1 MRQNQCLINVSH
13 LHCKCTVNS
22 SMLLAF
28 FVSMEIL
35 WLCLLS
41 HLLSVGLRVLPSA
54 SEDRSR
60 WTPRASSGR
69 PQPVGLIHA
78 IDTLNTQTVEFPHH
92 SHQSTNILIIR
103 AIDFVFLIATPITSP
118 VSRIFHST
126 GENYFF
132 LDFFHPLS
140 GTYTITLVLPFADFF
155 HLSRQVTSKCPIL
168 LRPETKC
175 QSLGRLRAFLPQ
187 VLFNRRNLPLPLEM
201 DNTKKQ
207 TIILWIC
214 QIQL

>member
-35 WLCLLS
+35 WLCLSS
-41 HLLSVGLRVLPSA
+41 HLLSVGLRVLLSA

-132 LDFFHPLS
+132 SRFLSSSFRHLYNYFGATFRRIFSSKSTSDFEVS
-140 GTYTITLVLPFADFF
+140 NLVAPRD
-155 HLSRQVTSKCPIL
+155 
-168 LRPETKC
+168 
-175 QSLGRLRAFLPQ
+175 
-187 VLFNRRNLPLPLEM
+187 
-201 DNTKKQ
+201 
-207 TIILWIC
+207 
-214 QIQL
+214 